1 MDNNFSVLMSV
12 YLNTDKNQFIECLDS
27 ICIQSTQP
35 SEIIIM
41 KNGEL
46 NFNLGRLSAEYKT
59 MNIVIIDN
67 ECNLGFPKSLNKG
80 LSFCKNDIVFRMDTD
95 DICERDRFK
104 IQLEKFVSNK
114 NLAVLGTNVT
124 LINEDSTE
132 IVKNRKVPL
141 MDKTIRSMMP
151 YKNPFNHPS
160 VVYRKSFVEMVGGY
174 SNIHLYEDWFLWFKL
189 SKLENVEFE
198 NLDQKLLK
206 YRIRTFNDR
215 QGLEIIKAEYDF
227 YHKLKSQGFISTK
240 IFVLN
245 ISIRFLVRILPANL
259 YNIFKHRF
267 DEIG

>member
-1 MDNNFSVLMSV
+1 MDINFSVLMSV
-12 YLNTDKNQFIECLDS
+12 YFNTDRNQFIECLDS
-27 ICIQSTQP
+27 ICTQSTQP

-41 KNGEL
+41 KDGEL
-46 NFNLGRLSAEYKT
+46 NFNLVQLSAKYKT

-67 ECNLGFPKSLNKG
+67 EINLGLPNSLNKG

-95 DICERDRFK
+95 DICTRDRFK
-104 IQLEKFVSNK
+104 IQLKKFVTNK

-124 LINEDSTE
+124 LINDDSIE

-174 SNIHLYEDWFLWFKL
+174 SNIYLYEDWFLWFKL

-198 NLDQKLLK
+198 NLDQKLIK

-215 QGLEIIKAEYDF
+215 KGLKIIKAEYNF
-227 YHKLKSQGFISTK
+227 YLKLKNHGFISFK
-240 IFVLN
+240 VFLLN
-245 ISIRFLVRILPANL
+245 ISIKFFVRILPSNL
-259 YNIFKHRF
+259 YVWFKHKF
-267 DEIG
+267 DTIG